1 MTFGPSWGSIRR
13 MPKKAAPKA
22 TTTLTKSD
30 LIRSMPTA
38 PASAII
44 AKAKQHGMKL
54 TANHVYA
61 VRAIDKRR
69 AADKKAAGKPVTT
82 PKPAAS
88 AAVAAPNAAAP
99 KAKGRPGPKPKAQ
112 GSRSTHEASF
122 MAIVLDIGLAR
133 AESLLHGLRERVKD
147 L

>member
-1 MTFGPSWGSIRR
+1 

-22 TTTLTKSD
+22 KSTLTKSD

-38 PASAII
+38 PAAAII
-44 AKAKQHGMKL
+44 AKAKTHGMKL

-69 AADKKAAGKPVTT
+69 SAGKKSAPAPKAA
-82 PKPAAS
+82 
-88 AAVAAPNAAAP
+88 AAAP
-99 KAKGRPGPKPKAQ
+99 AAAPAKAPVRRGRPPKAKTAATA
-112 GSRSTHEASF
+112 GSNHEANF
-122 MAIVLDIGLAR
+122 MAIVLDIGLAK
-133 AESLLHGLRERVKD
+133 AESLLHRVRERVRD